1 MAYIDKVMGID
12 ESVVDKVAQLVEQKR
27 RVIQSTRYAK
37 KEKEKKKRKK
47 KSKRREEKD
56 KVTCILIYTYHLFLL
71 LLSFQS
77 PKR

>member
-47 KSKRREEKD
+47 KSKRREKD
-56 KVTCILIYTYHLFLL
+56 KVTCIPIYTYHILLL